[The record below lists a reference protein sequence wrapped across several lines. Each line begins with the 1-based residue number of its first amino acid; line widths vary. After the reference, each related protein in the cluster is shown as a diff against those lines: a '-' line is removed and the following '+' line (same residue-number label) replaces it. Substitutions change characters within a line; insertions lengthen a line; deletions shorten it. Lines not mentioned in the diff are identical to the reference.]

1 MAGEADGEQDATPTI
16 SQVLNG
22 YLQTERARL
31 ASRTYARDAE
41 VIGWLKKSLNTD
53 GLKDL
58 TPEEHEQFRSRGF
71 DFERGDPPY
80 CEAVGPYYLMLHL
93 PTFLTAA
100 QLRRLEAPPELPDQ
114 AGTVVKKLAK
124 WLETHGYISA
134 LAVRAVRDMAAEVGQ
149 RTPAM
154 DELAQRLQALT
165 QDVEYFEEED
175 VPGDFEITHVEPEGL
190 WLHDHIDDSVY
201 GPVPVPDDVHDLC
214 PVGWMI
220 AGTLGRRDGAYQF
233 VDVLKV
239 DP

>member
-1 MAGEADGEQDATPTI
+1 MLD
-16 SQVLNG
+16 G
-22 YLQTERARL
+22 YLRTERARL

>member
-1 MAGEADGEQDATPTI
+1 MAGDTDGSQTETPTI
-16 SQVLNG
+16 TEVLDG
-22 YLQTERARL
+22 YLRTEHTRL
-31 ASRTYARDAE
+31 AARTYARDAE
-41 VIGWLKKSLNTD
+41 VIGFLEQSLNTD
-53 GLKDL
+53 GVKDL
-58 TPEEHEQFRSRGF
+58 TPEEYEHFRSRGF

-124 WLETHGYISA
+124 WLETHGYINA
-134 LAVRAVRDMAAEVGQ
+134 IAVKAVRDMAADLGQ

-165 QDVEYFEEED
+165 QDVEYLEEED

-190 WLHDHIDDSVY
+190 WLHDHMDDSVY
-201 GPVPVPDDVHDLC
+201 GPVPVPDDVHALC
-214 PVGWMI
+214 TVGWMI
-220 AGTLGRRDGAYQF
+220 AGALGRRDGAYQF
-233 VDVLKV
+233 VDVLNV

>member
-1 MAGEADGEQDATPTI
+1 MAGEADGEQDTSATI
-16 SQVLNG
+16 SQVLDG

-41 VIGWLKKSLNTD
+41 VIGLLKKSLTTD
-53 GLKDL
+53 GVNDL
-58 TPEEHEQFRSRGF
+58 IPEELEQFRSHGV

-80 CEAVGPYYLMLHL
+80 CDALGPYYLMLHL

-114 AGTVVKKLAK
+114 AGTVVKKLVK

-190 WLHDHIDDSVY
+190 WLHDHIDDSVH

-214 PVGWMI
+214 PVGWQI
-220 AGTLGRRDGAYQF
+220 AGTLGHRDGA
-233 VDVLKV
+233 
-239 DP
+239 

>member
-1 MAGEADGEQDATPTI
+1 MVGEADGEQDASPTI
-16 SQVLNG
+16 SEVLDG
-22 YLQTERARL
+22 YLRTERSCL
-31 ASRTYARDAE
+31 ASRTYVRDVE
-41 VIGWLKKSLNTD
+41 VIGWLEESLNID
-53 GLKDL
+53 GVKDL

-71 DFERGDPPY
+71 DFGGGDPPY

-165 QDVEYFEEED
+165 QDVECLEEED
-175 VPGDFEITHVEPEGL
+175 VPGYFEITHVEPEGL

-220 AGTLGRRDGAYQF
+220 AGTLGHRDGAYQF